1 MLCVGAWS
9 SSGALSPRS
18 PGLPSLR
25 HRAQTSFIWLATDNS
40 GKCMYSSVASSL
52 EGTPSAKISRKAD
65 VEPPRKRRPEHDA
78 SPSMVHGGGKAD
90 RKASLHRGIFRSAG
104 SVLVVGFLAVA
115 FLVGCAVLEH
125 PEPRRP
131 VPAVFRLKASQA
143 RRVSVVGTF
152 NGWDPQA
159 HPLQGPDRTGCGAWG
174 N

>member
-78 SPSMVHGGGKAD
+78 SD
-90 RKASLHRGIFRSAG
+90 RKSTRLNSSH
-104 SVLVVGFLAVA
+104 LVISY
-115 FLVGCAVLEH
+115 
-125 PEPRRP
+125 
-131 VPAVFRLKASQA
+131 AVFCLKKKKKK
-143 RRVSVVGTF
+143 R
-152 NGWDPQA
+152 
-159 HPLQGPDRTGCGAWG
+159 
-174 N
+174 